1 MQTQLVKPGDLLGG
15 KNHLAVTLGLLQGT
29 ALSSRTSVSSLN
41 SMVLAP
47 DSGASG
53 RTKSTTEWPRLTNRP
68 QIITRGVEL
77 EGNAFRV
84 SFAVTSKNPDIVI
97 DMMLTIPIVRAGS
110 FDEAVRIACAELRQ
124 FMPAL
129 TDAAETPHPLEHGGS
144 YH

>member
-1 MQTQLVKPGDLLGG
+1 M
-15 KNHLAVTLGLLQGT
+15 TLGLPQGT
-29 ALSSRTSVSSLN
+29 ALSSPTSVSSL
-41 SMVLAP
+41 SPMAACT

-84 SFAVTSKNPDIVI
+84 SFAVTSKSPDIVI
-97 DMMLTIPIVRAGS
+97 DMMLTIPIIRAGS

-129 TDAAETPHPLEHGGS
+129 TDAAEAPHPLEHGGS

>member
-1 MQTQLVKPGDLLGG
+1 M
-15 KNHLAVTLGLLQGT
+15 
-29 ALSSRTSVSSLN
+29 
-41 SMVLAP
+41 
-47 DSGASG
+47 
-53 RTKSTTEWPRLTNRP
+53 
-68 QIITRGVEL
+68 